1 MEDYLSKTL
10 VDAGKEILKNQL
22 HVYAEAE
29 DEEMIHV
36 ISEMIND
43 DNACYDIVRRLIL
56 KVSENDDIV
65 FESLSLTMND
75 FVTKKNMED
84 PEELQYFKDVQKVCK
99 MVDEFSKM
107 PNNNTGSKEFEN
119 ISNFCEEH
127 DIPLNISLLPNEGY
141 PPKEKP
147 YRLIVDDFYI
157 WDLVEREKTYD

>member
-1 MEDYLSKTL
+1 MENNLSKTL

-29 DEEMIHV
+29 DEEMIGV
-36 ISEMIND
+36 IKEMIND
-43 DNACYDIVRRLIL
+43 DNACYDIIRRLIL

-65 FESLSLTMND
+65 FESLSLTMDD
-75 FVTKKNMED
+75 FIAKKAIEE

-141 PPKEKP
+141 SPKEKP

-157 WDLVEREKTYD
+157 FDLVEREKTYD

>member
-10 VDAGKEILKNQL
+10 VDVGKEILKNQL

-29 DEEMIHV
+29 DEEMIYV

-43 DNACYDIVRRLIL
+43 DNVCYDIVRRLIL

-141 PPKEKP
+141 FPKEKP

-157 WDLVEREKTYD
+157 WDLVER

>member
-22 HVYAEAE
+22 YVYAEAE
-29 DEEMIHV
+29 DEEIVHV
-36 ISEMIND
+36 IKEMIND
-43 DNACYDIVRRLIL
+43 GNACYDIVRRFIL
-56 KVSENDDIV
+56 KASENDDIV

-99 MVDEFSKM
+99 MVDEFSKLE
-107 PNNNTGSKEFEN
+107 NQNTGCQEFED

-127 DIPLNISLLPNEGY
+127 DIPLNISPLPNECY
-141 PPKEKP
+141 SPKEKP

-157 WDLVEREKTYD
+157 WDLVER

>member
-22 HVYAEAE
+22 HIYAEAE
-29 DEEMIHV
+29 DEEMVHV
-36 ISEMIND
+36 IKEMIND
-43 DNACYDIVRRLIL
+43 ENACYDIVRRLIL
-56 KVSENDDIV
+56 KASENDDIV

-107 PNNNTGSKEFEN
+107 PSNNTGSKEFED

-127 DIPLNISLLPNEGY
+127 DIPLNISPLHNEY
-141 PPKEKP
+141 YSPKEKP
-147 YRLIVDDFYI
+147 YRLIVDDFYS
-157 WDLVEREKTYD
+157 WDLVER

>member
-43 DNACYDIVRRLIL
+43 DNACYDIIKRLIL

-65 FESLSLTMND
+65 FESLSLTMDN
-75 FVTKKNMED
+75 FIAKKAMKE
-84 PEELQYFKDVQKVCK
+84 PEELQYFKDVQKACK
-99 MVDEFSKM
+99 MADEFSKSE
-107 PNNNTGSKEFEN
+107 NQNTGCQEFEEILKDN
-119 ISNFCEEH
+119 GIEVTVRREMGTDINAACGQLRRSYLEE
-127 DIPLNISLLPNEGY
+127 N
-141 PPKEKP
+141 K
-147 YRLIVDDFYI
+147 
-157 WDLVEREKTYD
+157 

>member
-29 DEEMIHV
+29 DEEMVGV
-36 ISEMIND
+36 IKEMIND
-43 DNACYDIVRRLIL
+43 ENACYDIVRRLIL

-65 FESLSLTMND
+65 FESLSLTMD
-75 FVTKKNMED
+75 TFIAKKAMEE
-84 PEELQYFKDVQKVCK
+84 PEELQYFKNVQKVCK

-107 PNNNTGSKEFEN
+107 SNNNTGSNEFED
-119 ISNFCEEH
+119 ISNFCEEC
-127 DIPLNISLLPNEGY
+127 DIPLNITPLPNEY
-141 PPKEKP
+141 YSPKEKP

-157 WDLVEREKTYD
+157 WDLVER

>member
-29 DEEMIHV
+29 DEEMVHV
-36 ISEMIND
+36 IKEMLDD
-43 DNACYDIVRRLIL
+43 DNTCYDITRRLIL

-65 FESLSLTMND
+65 FESLSLTMDD
-75 FVTKKNMED
+75 FITKKAMEE
-84 PEELQYFKDVQKVCK
+84 PEELQYFNNVQKACK

-127 DIPLNISLLPNEGY
+127 DIPLNISPLPNECY
-141 PPKEKP
+141 SPKEKP

-157 WDLVEREKTYD
+157 WDLIEIYII

>member
-43 DNACYDIVRRLIL
+43 DNACYDIIKRLIL

-65 FESLSLTMND
+65 FESLSLTMDD
-75 FVTKKNMED
+75 FIAKKAIEE
-84 PEELQYFKDVQKVCK
+84 PKELQYFKDVQKACK
-99 MVDEFSKM
+99 MADEFSKSE
-107 PNNNTGSKEFEN
+107 NQNTGCQEFEE
-119 ISNFCEEH
+119 ILNFCEEH
-127 DIPLNISLLPNEGY
+127 DIPLNVLPLPNKY
-141 PPKEKP
+141 YSPKEKP
-147 YRLIVDDFYI
+147 YRLIIDDFYS
-157 WDLVEREKTYD
+157 WDLVEISII